1 MLRKNKIEMSR
12 TEWTCALCALNALRN
27 RYIAEGRSTDTIDGV
42 ILKIAKAPVRK
53 VKITA

>member
-1 MLRKNKIEMSR
+1 MAFIRRLNGIKSPC
-12 TEWTCALCALNALRN
+12 EWHYVISL
-27 RYIAEGRSTDTIDGV
+27 YIAEGQYTDAIDSA